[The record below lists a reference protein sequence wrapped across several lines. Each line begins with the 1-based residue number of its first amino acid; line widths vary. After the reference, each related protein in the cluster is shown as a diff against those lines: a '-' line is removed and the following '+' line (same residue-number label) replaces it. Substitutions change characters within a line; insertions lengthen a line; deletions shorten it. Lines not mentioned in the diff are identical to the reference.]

1 MTLLIN
7 KNLVNEIFSDVLIFA
22 PVVIRR
28 RKKEKRRGVGGGLC
42 LLEQDEASCLGS
54 ETQWLPT
61 GLLSAESESPDTRS
75 DTATSDTEEELEE
88 GETHKKS
95 KSAKR
100 RTHRKLGGT
109 LSVPTYPS
117 FQLRLVM
124 MMVVLLLLLYF

>member
-1 MTLLIN
+1 M
-7 KNLVNEIFSDVLIFA
+7 
-22 PVVIRR
+22 
-28 RKKEKRRGVGGGLC
+28 GLS
-42 LLEQDEASCLGS
+42 LLEQDESSCLGS

-75 DTATSDTEEELEE
+75 DTATDTDTEDQEELE
-88 GETHKKS
+88 GNKKS

-124 MMVVLLLLLYF
+124 VVMVVMLCF

>member
-1 MTLLIN
+1 M
-7 KNLVNEIFSDVLIFA
+7 V
-22 PVVIRR
+22 
-28 RKKEKRRGVGGGLC
+28 
-42 LLEQDEASCLGS
+42 EQDESSCLGS

-61 GLLSAESESPDTRS
+61 GLLSAESESPESSSRS
-75 DTATSDTEEELEE
+75 DTATSDTEEEQVEAE
-88 GETHKKS
+88 GNKKS

-124 MMVVLLLLLYF
+124 C

>member
-1 MTLLIN
+1 M
-7 KNLVNEIFSDVLIFA
+7 V
-22 PVVIRR
+22 
-28 RKKEKRRGVGGGLC
+28 
-42 LLEQDEASCLGS
+42 EQDEASCLGS

-75 DTATSDTEEELEE
+75 DTATSDTEEEPEE
-88 GETHKKS
+88 GHGQASKKS

-117 FQLRLVM
+117 FQLRLVI
-124 MMVVLLLLLYF
+124 VVVIAK

>member
-1 MTLLIN
+1 M
-7 KNLVNEIFSDVLIFA
+7 SDCD
-22 PVVIRR
+22 RR
-28 RKKEKRRGVGGGLC
+28 RKKEKRRSQLSVVEQEEEGG
-42 LLEQDEASCLGS
+42 AAACLGS